1 MSLIYSNLLN
11 RPNFSAHFLKIIL
24 LNISKLEKFFIFNVL
39 IPNNLTKV
47 SEFFGEKLQL

>member
-1 MSLIYSNLLN
+1 MITSKTN
-11 RPNFSAHFLKIIL
+11 PKIK
-24 LNISKLEKFFIFNVL
+24 NISKLEKFFIFNVL